1 MPPSVKRDQTA
12 FPRRIVA
19 TTSATSTI
27 DVGDNQ
33 SRVAGS
39 TGAQR
44 TWVILSFVGLMRMAS
59 IANVAIS
66 ASIILPKGF
75 HHYALLLFLL
85 HRPISLPD
93 HLRRR
98 RAVPRARLPAECV
111 RSVAFSQADR
121 EAKHRRRSGRASGA
135 PLRLDPN
142 PPACCDSHRQG
153 RGKRI
158 LVHPVPA
165 RRDRSRTRHC
175 SF

>member
-66 ASIILPKGF
+66 ASIILPKEF
-75 HHYALLLFLL
+75 HYYALLLFLV
-85 HRPISLPD
+85 HQPISSPD
-93 HLRRR
+93 RLRRR
-98 RAVPRARLPAECV
+98 RGAPRAQFPAEGV
-111 RSVAFSQADR
+111 RQRCLQSD
-121 EAKHRRRSGRASGA
+121 
-135 PLRLDPN
+135 
-142 PPACCDSHRQG
+142 
-153 RGKRI
+153 
-158 LVHPVPA
+158 
-165 RRDRSRTRHC
+165 
-175 SF
+175 